1 MSMEVTLKEASRH
14 LGLEPETVRKRLQRG
29 SLSGRKVDGS
39 WLVILPEPSPTVS
52 THVPDTGR
60 PVPDV
65 SAHVLDSAPETLFA
79 VPDRQVSEPDSA
91 RPVPDTQDSEPDSA
105 RPVPESVPDKVDVLP
120 GEAVTRLIDLVEK
133 QQEEIRQLAGQV
145 GFLQAVRQTLEEQ
158 VRLLQ
163 APAEEQTEEPAP
175 AEVAPPPPRRWWHR
189 LIWG

>member
-29 SLSGRKVDGS
+29 SLAGRKVDGS
-39 WLVILPEPSPTVS
+39 WLVILPEPLQT
-52 THVPDTGR
+52 
-60 PVPDV
+60 V
-65 SAHVLDSAPETLFA
+65 SAHVPDSAPEMLFT
-79 VPDRQVSEPDSA
+79 
-91 RPVPDTQDSEPDSA
+91 VPDTQDSEPDTA
-105 RPVPESVPDKVDVLP
+105 RPVPESVPDKVDILP

-163 APAEEQTEEPAP
+163 VPAEEPVEERAEERAEEPAP